1 MESVLSESVIIDSAD
16 VLPNIAVQPH
26 TLQQEFALIN
36 VNIPNV
42 IVEQVNA
49 FFFSLTVYLGFFKSL
64 LNLSAP
70 EKTADTWRGHHWF
83 PREMTSE
90 EWAQKF
96 HSDDASLPRSGWCFW
111 LVVPRG
117 KFALTYQKYYSD
129 LGNDTSSVWNFC
141 ARSSDVI
148 SRGN

>member
-49 FFFSLTVYLGFFKSL
+49 FFFSLTVYLSHCQTYQRLRKQLIF
-64 LNLSAP
+64 
-70 EKTADTWRGHHWF
+70 
-83 PREMTSE
+83 REAATGLTSE
-90 EWAQKF
+90 E
-96 HSDDASLPRSGWCFW
+96 
-111 LVVPRG
+111 
-117 KFALTYQKYYSD
+117 
-129 LGNDTSSVWNFC
+129 
-141 ARSSDVI
+141 
-148 SRGN
+148 

>member
-49 FFFSLTVYLGFFKSL
+49 FFFSLTVY
-64 LNLSAP
+64 
-70 EKTADTWRGHHWF
+70 
-83 PREMTSE
+83 
-90 EWAQKF
+90 
-96 HSDDASLPRSGWCFW
+96 
-111 LVVPRG
+111 
-117 KFALTYQKYYSD
+117 
-129 LGNDTSSVWNFC
+129 
-141 ARSSDVI
+141 
-148 SRGN
+148 

>member
-16 VLPNIAVQPH
+16 VIPNIAVQPH

-49 FFFSLTVYLGFFKSL
+49 FFLLSHCLFRFLKSL

-70 EKTADTWRGHHWF
+70 EKTAGILRGHHWF
-83 PREMTSE
+83 PREMTPE
-90 EWAQKF
+90 EWAQEF
-96 HSDDASLPRSGWCFW
+96 QTDDVSQPR
-111 LVVPRG
+111 LE
-117 KFALTYQKYYSD
+117 
-129 LGNDTSSVWNFC
+129 
-141 ARSSDVI
+141 
-148 SRGN
+148 

>member
-49 FFFSLTVYLGFFKSL
+49 FFLSLTVYLGFF
-64 LNLSAP
+64 
-70 EKTADTWRGHHWF
+70 
-83 PREMTSE
+83 
-90 EWAQKF
+90 
-96 HSDDASLPRSGWCFW
+96 
-111 LVVPRG
+111 
-117 KFALTYQKYYSD
+117 
-129 LGNDTSSVWNFC
+129 
-141 ARSSDVI
+141 
-148 SRGN
+148 

>member
-49 FFFSLTVYLGFFKSL
+49 FFFSLTVLFKSL
-64 LNLSAP
+64 PNLSAP
-70 EKTADTWRGHHWF
+70 EKTADISGGRHWF

-90 EWAQKF
+90 E
-96 HSDDASLPRSGWCFW
+96 
-111 LVVPRG
+111 
-117 KFALTYQKYYSD
+117 
-129 LGNDTSSVWNFC
+129 
-141 ARSSDVI
+141 
-148 SRGN
+148 

>member
-49 FFFSLTVYLGFFKSL
+49 FFFSLPVYLSHCQTYRRLRKQLIFREATTGFPAKWRLRNERRNSILMTRHYPDLSSASDWLKQISL
-64 LNLSAP
+64 VA
-70 EKTADTWRGHHWF
+70 
-83 PREMTSE
+83 
-90 EWAQKF
+90 
-96 HSDDASLPRSGWCFW
+96 
-111 LVVPRG
+111 
-117 KFALTYQKYYSD
+117 
-129 LGNDTSSVWNFC
+129 
-141 ARSSDVI
+141 
-148 SRGN
+148 